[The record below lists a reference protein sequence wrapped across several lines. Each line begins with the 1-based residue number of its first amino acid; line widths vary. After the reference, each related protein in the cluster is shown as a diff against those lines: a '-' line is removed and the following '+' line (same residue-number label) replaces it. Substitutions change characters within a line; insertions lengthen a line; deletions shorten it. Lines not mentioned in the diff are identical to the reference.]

1 MLMIAPFARAS
12 KPPAIRPSP
21 DLQLHADPGGDVAP
35 EPPYDPVDDFRRS
48 RSCSG
53 ARLLSLGE
61 FTYASVAYRG
71 YGISRQISG
80 NYTMKEIAADVL
92 EAADKLG
99 WNEFSLIGHSMGGM
113 AVQRILADAPTRVRR
128 LVAVTPVPASGVP
141 FDEQGWHLFS
151 GAPTSRDNRRMI
163 IDFSTGNR
171 LSKAWIDH
179 MARYSEE
186 TSTREAFAGYLEA
199 WAKTDF
205 HTEIEGK
212 TLPVKVIVGANDG
225 ALTTDVMKATY
236 LAWYPNASLEVMLN
250 AGHYPMNETPVALAT
265 SIEAFLRG

>member
-1 MLMIAPFARAS
+1 MQSLDLVAENQLSASAPRTAYGETHRGAQSPATLKRISGASGLIMVAVYTLARPIQIPTPRRLAVLITLVADENKRLVKGRDDALLAFPSFSAVDDATADITLGRFDHCLFAPMLMIAPFARAS

-99 WNEFSLIGHSMGGM
+99 WNEF
-113 AVQRILADAPTRVRR
+113 T
-128 LVAVTPVPASGVP
+128 
-141 FDEQGWHLFS
+141 
-151 GAPTSRDNRRMI
+151 
-163 IDFSTGNR
+163 
-171 LSKAWIDH
+171 
-179 MARYSEE
+179 
-186 TSTREAFAGYLEA
+186 
-199 WAKTDF
+199 
-205 HTEIEGK
+205 
-212 TLPVKVIVGANDG
+212 
-225 ALTTDVMKATY
+225 
-236 LAWYPNASLEVMLN
+236 
-250 AGHYPMNETPVALAT
+250 
-265 SIEAFLRG
+265 